1 MTDQVAAGDT
11 RAETAVD
18 ATGVTV
24 VYGDKTAVDGVDLT
38 VRPGEVVGVI
48 GPNGAG
54 KTSLLECVEGLR
66 RPVRGR
72 IRVCGVDPL
81 ADRPG
86 MARVSGV
93 QLQDSA
99 YPTRARVDEI
109 CRLFAGFHTAPQD
122 PVELLEEFGLSDK
135 ARSQVTRL
143 SGGQRQRL
151 SLALA
156 LIGRPRV
163 VFLDELTTG
172 LDPEARKSVWD
183 GLRRRNAEGLTVV
196 LTSHHMDEVEYL
208 CDRVSVMADGV
219 FVATGTVTELVDR
232 HAPVRRRLTV
242 ERAKGLDALSGELD
256 RLGPG
261 VSVEATGSRLRVD
274 VGDEA
279 LMGGVDAALRAHEAV
294 SRETAIGLDDA
305 YTALT
310 GRSTVSEGA

>member
-1 MTDQVAAGDT
+1 MRDGS
-11 RAETAVD
+11 TAVD

-24 VYGDKTAVDGVDLT
+24 VYGQKTAVDGVDLT
-38 VRPGEVVGVI
+38 VAPGEIVGVI

-66 RPVRGR
+66 RPARGR
-72 IRVCGVDPL
+72 IRVHGIDPFD
-81 ADRPG
+81 DRPA
-86 MARVSGV
+86 MARIAGV

-109 CRLFAGFHTAPQD
+109 CRLFAGFHTD
-122 PVELLEEFGLSDK
+122 PLDPAALLAEFGLSEK
-135 ARSQVTRL
+135 AGSQVTKL

-172 LDPEARKSVWD
+172 LDPDARRSVWD
-183 GLRRRNAEGLTVV
+183 GLRRRNADGLTVV

-208 CDRVSVMADGV
+208 CDRVNVMVDGT
-219 FVATGTVTELVDR
+219 FVASGTVAQLVDR
-232 HAPVRRRLTV
+232 HAPVRRLTV
-242 ERAKGLDALSGELD
+242 ERAKHLEVLRGDLG
-256 RLGPG
+256 RLGPR
-261 VSVEATGSRLRVD
+261 VHVEATGSRLRVD
-274 VGDEA
+274 IDDKALIDE
-279 LMGGVDAALRAHEAV
+279 VDAVLHAHEAV

-310 GRSTVSEGA
+310 GRSTVGKGA